1 MASLKKTNAARLL
14 DRLGI
19 PYRLAGY
26 PVDPDDLSATHAAA
40 MLGVA
45 PEIVFKTLLVTGMPN
60 GLAFAVIPACAE
72 LDMKKLALALGDK
85 HVEMVPLAELLPLTG
100 YVRGGC
106 SPLGAKKKYPV
117 CIDSSARSLPA
128 MYVSAGQ
135 RGMQLVL
142 APDSLAHA
150 ADASFADIT
159 RDASR

>member
-14 DRLGI
+14 DRSGI
-19 PYRLAGY
+19 PYQLASY
-26 PVDPDDLSATHAAA
+26 AVDPNDLSAAHAAA
-40 MLGVA
+40 MLGVP
-45 PEIVFKTLLVTGMPN
+45 PEIVYKTLLVTGVPN

-117 CIDSSARSLPA
+117 CIDSSALGLPA

-135 RGMQLVL
+135 RGMQLIL
-142 APDSLAHA
+142 APGGLAQA
-150 ADASFADIT
+150 ADATFADIT
-159 RDASR
+159 RDPAR

>member
-14 DRLGI
+14 DRSGI
-19 PYRLAGY
+19 HYQIASY

-45 PEIVFKTLLVTGMPN
+45 PETVFKTLLVTGVPN
-60 GLAFAVIPACAE
+60 GLAFAVIPACSE

-85 HVEMVPLAELLPLTG
+85 HVEMVPLADLLPLTG

-117 CIDSSARSLPA
+117 CIDSSAQDLPA
-128 MYVSAGQ
+128 MFVSAGQ
-135 RGMQLVL
+135 RGMQLIL
-142 APDSLAHA
+142 APNDLAQA
-150 ADASFADIT
+150 TDASFADIT
-159 RDASR
+159 RDAAR